1 MEIRINV
8 YKIGSY
14 FKKGMSK
21 LSPFYDSDIMP
32 SPFSGHKILVVDD
45 DDVSY
50 FLINEIFASYNLEM
64 IRAYNG
70 FEAME
75 YFKYERNPVDLV
87 LMDIRMPEMNGYEAT
102 RRIKVINPSMPVI
115 ALTAYAHTQG
125 RIDCLNAGCDEFVSK
140 PFDINSLLKIVEKH
154 LS

>member
-1 MEIRINV
+1 
-8 YKIGSY
+8 
-14 FKKGMSK
+14 MSK
-21 LSPFYDSDIMP
+21 KSPCFENELLPNPYC
-32 SPFSGHKILVVDD
+32 GHKILVVDD

-50 FLINEIFASYNLEM
+50 FLINEIFSSLNLEM

-70 FEAME
+70 VEAME

-102 RRIKVINPSMPVI
+102 RRIKDINPTMPVI
-115 ALTAYAHTQG
+115 ALTAYAHSQG
-125 RIDCLNAGCDEFVSK
+125 KIDCFNAGCDEFVSK
-140 PFDINSLLKIVEKH
+140 PFNINSLLDLVGKH